1 MPGTGSSTTA
11 PKACPYGADKPIDEM
26 DEAIRGPVLF
36 ALSAETDP
44 KELDKMADAME
55 IICQASAAEALRK
68 KSAAIKAALG
78 KEGLPPTT
86 DPSIVTFPIPGVA
99 GTSPEPKTAGMPA
112 DTDSFEKLSAEPA
125 TDAESP
131 VAGCQS
137 LPSTQWWTGPYSKM
151 GISLRYLAES
161 ITGNAARYVEFMIA
175 NPEKATVGD
184 PKDALDS
191 GYGFVSLAEGERIR
205 VPMTWNSMLDQTGD
219 SSGGSLYPVCVDG
232 KIPETFTPSPF
243 AGFGTPGGY

>member
-1 MPGTGSSTTA
+1 MPSTA
-11 PKACPYGADKPIDEM
+11 PPKACPYGADKPIDEM

-125 TDAESP
+125 TSVESP